1 MRILGIDPGTARTGY
16 GVVDA
21 LDTGVQPVTVT
32 YGCICTNK
40 DTVKEKR
47 LQILHEKISELLSVH
62 HPDVMAQELLF
73 FSKNSKTA
81 MVVGEARGVI
91 LLAAA
96 QSNVPVC
103 EYTPLQ
109 VKGSL
114 SGYGRSSKDEIR
126 EMVKLHLGLS
136 AIRSTDDAADAL
148 AIALC
153 HLFYLETGAF

>member
-16 GVVDA
+16 GVVDV
-21 LDTGVQPVTVT
+21 LDSGVKSVA
-32 YGCICTNK
+32 YGCICTEK
-40 DTVKEKR
+40 GTAKEKR
-47 LQILHEKISELLSVH
+47 LQTLHEKVSELMTIH

-114 SGYGRSSKDEIR
+114 SGYGRSSKDEVR

-148 AIALC
+148 AVALC
-153 HLFYLETGAF
+153 HLFYTETGAFQ

>member
-1 MRILGIDPGTARTGY
+1 MRILGIDPGTARCGF

-21 LDTGVQPVTVT
+21 HGTGVTTVT
-32 YGCICTNK
+32 YGCICTDKN
-40 DTVKEKR
+40 TAKEKR
-47 LQILHEKISELLSVH
+47 LQLLHEKICELVATH
-62 HPDVMAQELLF
+62 RPDVMAQELLF
-73 FSKNSKTA
+73 FNKNSKTA

-96 QSNVPVC
+96 QNDLPVC

-109 VKGSL
+109 VKDSL

-136 AIRSTDDAADAL
+136 TIRGTDDAADAL

-153 HLFYLETGAF
+153 HLFHTETGAFR

>member
-21 LDTGVQPVTVT
+21 LDTGVQSVV
-32 YGCICTNK
+32 YGCICTDKN
-40 DTVKEKR
+40 TAKEKR
-47 LQILHEKISELLSVH
+47 LQILHEKVSELLSTH
-62 HPDVMAQELLF
+62 RPDVMAQELLF
-73 FSKNSKTA
+73 FSRNSKTA

-114 SGYGRSSKDEIR
+114 SGYGRSSKDDIR

-136 AIRSTDDAADAL
+136 TIRGTDDAADAL

>member
-21 LDTGVQPVTVT
+21 LDSGVQSVT
-32 YGCICTNK
+32 YGCICTDKN
-40 DTVKEKR
+40 TAKEKR
-47 LQILHEKISELLSVH
+47 LQILHEKVSELLSMH

>member
-21 LDTGVQPVTVT
+21 LDTGVQSVT
-32 YGCICTNK
+32 YGCICTDKN
-40 DTVKEKR
+40 TAKEKR
-47 LQILHEKISELLSVH
+47 LQILHQKVSELLSVH